1 MERRVFTIIAM
12 FLGIMATPLFAQTSA
27 QRPQVRPTD
36 RPDDHCLRAA
46 IVRNPDVLD
55 AGERFVMA
63 VGLQNGCRH
72 IAQVHVDIYLA
83 QEDFRVQIGAGYVE
97 LASREVEFMH
107 LRPLV
112 PRHLESGRYSLVMV
126 ADPRGGELVF
136 DRTVV
141 FVQNGH
147 VDPVRPDDIRPD
159 PISGEITGKV
169 SRKGGNKIQ
178 VVTQDGRFKTLTIDR
193 RTIIENECGRPSRL
207 HVGDWVH
214 VEFTGNHADVIT
226 VLSH

>member
-1 MERRVFTIIAM
+1 MERRVFTIIAL
-12 FLGIMATPLFAQTSA
+12 FLGIMATPLLAQTSA

-36 RPDDHCLRAA
+36 RPDDDCLRAA
-46 IVRNPDVLD
+46 IVRNPDVLI

-83 QEDFRVQIGAGYVE
+83 QEDFRVQIGTGYVE
-97 LASREVEFMH
+97 LDGPRVEFMH

-136 DRTVV
+136 DRTGVV
-141 FVQNGH
+141 VRNGH
-147 VDPVRPDDIRPD
+147 IDPVRPDDIRPD

-193 RTIIENECGRPSRL
+193 RTIIENEYGRPSRL
-207 HVGDWVH
+207 HVRDWVH

-226 VLSH
+226 VLSR

>member
-1 MERRVFTIIAM
+1 MERRVFTIIAL
-12 FLGIMATPLFAQTSA
+12 FLGIMATPLLAQTSA
-27 QRPQVRPTD
+27 QRPQVRPD
-36 RPDDHCLRAA
+36 RPDDDCLRAA
-46 IVRNPDVLD
+46 IVRNPDVLI

-83 QEDFRVQIGAGYVE
+83 QEDFRVQIGTGYVE
-97 LASREVEFMH
+97 LDGPRVEFMH

-136 DRTVV
+136 DRTGVV
-141 FVQNGH
+141 VRNGH
-147 VDPVRPDDIRPD
+147 IDPVRPDDIRPD

-193 RTIIENECGRPSRL
+193 RTIIENESGRPSRL

-226 VLSH
+226 VLSR

>member
-12 FLGIMATPLFAQTSA
+12 FLGIMATPLLAQTSA

-36 RPDDHCLRAA
+36 RPDDDCLRAA
-46 IVRNPDVLD
+46 IVRNPDVLI

-83 QEDFRVQIGAGYVE
+83 QEDFRVQIGTGYVE
-97 LASREVEFMH
+97 LDGPRVEFMH

-126 ADPRGGELVF
+126 ADPRGEELVF
-136 DRTVV
+136 DRTGVIV
-141 FVQNGH
+141 RNGH
-147 VDPVRPDDIRPD
+147 IDPDRPDDIRPD

-178 VVTQDGRFKTLTIDR
+178 VVTRDGRFKTLTIDR
-193 RTIIENECGRPSRL
+193 RTTIENEHGRPSRL

-226 VLSH
+226 VLSR

>member
-12 FLGIMATPLFAQTSA
+12 FLGIMATPLLAQTSA
-27 QRPQVRPTD
+27 QRPQVRP
-36 RPDDHCLRAA
+36 DDDCLRAA
-46 IVRNPDVLD
+46 IVRNPDVLI

-83 QEDFRVQIGAGYVE
+83 QEDFRVQIGTGYVE
-97 LASREVEFMH
+97 LDGPRVEFMH

-112 PRHLESGRYSLVMV
+112 PRHLEAGRYSLVMV

-136 DRTVV
+136 DRTGVIV
-141 FVQNGH
+141 RNGH
-147 VDPVRPDDIRPD
+147 IDPDRPDDIRPD

-169 SRKGGNKIQ
+169 SRKGDNKIQ

-193 RTIIENECGRPSRL
+193 RTTIENEYGRPSPL

-226 VLSH
+226 VLSR

>member
-12 FLGIMATPLFAQTSA
+12 FLGIMATPLLAQTSA

-36 RPDDHCLRAA
+36 RPDDDCLRAA
-46 IVRNPDVLD
+46 IVRNPDVLL

-83 QEDFRVQIGAGYVE
+83 QEDFRVQIGTGYVE
-97 LASREVEFMH
+97 LDGPRVEFMH

-136 DRTVV
+136 DRTGVIV
-141 FVQNGH
+141 RNGH
-147 VDPVRPDDIRPD
+147 IDPDRPDDIRPD

-193 RTIIENECGRPSRL
+193 RTIIENEYGRPSRL

-226 VLSH
+226 VLSR

>member
-83 QEDFRVQIGAGYVE
+83 QDGFRVQIGAGYVE
-97 LASREVEFMH
+97 LASREVEFMY

-136 DRTVV
+136 DRTAV
-141 FVQNGH
+141 FVRNGH
-147 VDPVRPDDIRPD
+147 LDPVRPDDIRPD

-169 SRKGGNKIQ
+169 SRKGGNKFQ

-226 VLSH
+226 VLSR

>member
-12 FLGIMATPLFAQTSA
+12 FLGIMATPLLAQTSA

-36 RPDDHCLRAA
+36 RPDDDCLRAA
-46 IVRNPDVLD
+46 IVRNPDVLI

-83 QEDFRVQIGAGYVE
+83 QEDFRVQIGTGYVE
-97 LASREVEFMH
+97 LDGPRVEFMH

-136 DRTVV
+136 DRTGVIV
-141 FVQNGH
+141 RNGH
-147 VDPVRPDDIRPD
+147 IDPDRPDDIRPD

-169 SRKGGNKIQ
+169 SRKGDNKIQ

-207 HVGDWVH
+207 LPRPVH
-214 VEFTGNHADVIT
+214 
-226 VLSH
+226 

>member
-12 FLGIMATPLFAQTSA
+12 FLGIMATPLLAQTSA

-36 RPDDHCLRAA
+36 RPDDDCLRAA
-46 IVRNPDVLD
+46 IVRNPDVLI

-83 QEDFRVQIGAGYVE
+83 QEDFRVQIGTGYVE
-97 LASREVEFMH
+97 LDGPRVEFMH

-136 DRTVV
+136 DRTGVIV
-141 FVQNGH
+141 RNGH
-147 VDPVRPDDIRPD
+147 IDPDRPDDIRPD

-178 VVTQDGRFKTLTIDR
+178 VVTRDGRFKTLTIDR

-226 VLSH
+226 VLSR

>member
-46 IVRNPDVLD
+46 IVRNPDVLS
-55 AGERFVMA
+55 AGERFVMT

-83 QEDFRVQIGAGYVE
+83 QDGFRVQIGAGYVE
-97 LASREVEFMH
+97 LASREVEFMY

-136 DRTVV
+136 DRTAV
-141 FVQNGH
+141 FVRNGH
-147 VDPVRPDDIRPD
+147 LDPVRPDDIRPD

-169 SRKGGNKIQ
+169 SRKGGNKFQ

-226 VLSH
+226 VLSR

>member
-1 MERRVFTIIAM
+1 MERRVFPIIVM
-12 FLGIMATPLFAQTSA
+12 FLGILATPLFAQTSA
-27 QRPQVRPTD
+27 RPQVRPH
-36 RPDDHCLRAA
+36 DDDCLRAA
-46 IVRNPDVLD
+46 IVRNPDVLI

-83 QEDFRVQIGAGYVE
+83 QDDFRVQIGSGYVE
-97 LASREVEFMH
+97 LDGPRPEFLY

-126 ADPRGGELVF
+126 ADPRGGEMVL
-136 DRTVV
+136 DRTGV
-141 FVQNGH
+141 FVRNGN

-159 PISGEITGKV
+159 PIGGEISGKV
-169 SRKGGNKIQ
+169 SRMGGNLIQ
-178 VVTQDGRFKTLTIDR
+178 VITQDGRSKTLVIDR
-193 RTIIENECGRPSRL
+193 RTVIENEYGRPSRL

-214 VEFTGNHADVIT
+214 VEFTGRHADVIT
-226 VLSH
+226 VRSH

>member
-1 MERRVFTIIAM
+1 MERRVFTIIAL
-12 FLGIMATPLFAQTSA
+12 FLGIMATPLLAQTSA

-36 RPDDHCLRAA
+36 RPDDDCLRAA
-46 IVRNPDVLD
+46 IVRNPDVLI

-83 QEDFRVQIGAGYVE
+83 QEDFRVQIGTGYVE
-97 LASREVEFMH
+97 LDGPRVEFMH

-136 DRTVV
+136 DRTGVV
-141 FVQNGH
+141 VRNGH
-147 VDPVRPDDIRPD
+147 IDPVRPDDIRPD

-193 RTIIENECGRPSRL
+193 RTIIENEYGRPSRL

-226 VLSH
+226 VLSR